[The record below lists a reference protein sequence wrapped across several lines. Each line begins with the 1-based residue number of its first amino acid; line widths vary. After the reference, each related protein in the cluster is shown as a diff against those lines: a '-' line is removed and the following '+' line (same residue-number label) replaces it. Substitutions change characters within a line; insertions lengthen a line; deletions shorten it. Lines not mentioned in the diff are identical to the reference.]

1 MGVEKTVISQGNGSD
16 TPRKGDTVTMEYTG
30 WLYEPSKPENK
41 GNKFVTLETVNAAP
55 LTEY

>member
-41 GNKFVTLETVNAAP
+41 GHKFVPRITVIAAL